1 MALSVSTSVVVTY
14 DGYLESEIRGELL
27 KEFVKYILYQRSQI
41 PMYFDQ
47 IKELL
52 HRQSGAVEHTVSY
65 IEVFCLGCRVDT
77 FLVVVIPCSTNIAK
91 NCSLLPPT
99 LIEP

>member
-1 MALSVSTSVVVTY
+1 LRNKLPWTDATACSAFKNMASSVSTSVDVTY
-14 DGYLESEIRGELL
+14 DGYLGSEIRGELL

-52 HRQSGAVEHTVSY
+52 HRQSGAVVHTV
-65 IEVFCLGCRVDT
+65 L
-77 FLVVVIPCSTNIAK
+77 
-91 NCSLLPPT
+91 
-99 LIEP
+99 